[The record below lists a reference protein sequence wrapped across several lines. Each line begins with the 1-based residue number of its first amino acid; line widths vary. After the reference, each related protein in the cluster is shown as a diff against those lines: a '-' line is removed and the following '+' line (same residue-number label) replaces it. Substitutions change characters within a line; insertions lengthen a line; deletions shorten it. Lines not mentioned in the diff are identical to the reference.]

1 MARNWIDDLERVN
14 RNTNVKEGDPIPA
27 ANILQAMDDADIP
40 KEEQAKILGMFMEV
54 NKDTLDGAAPDKP
67 AATDKPETTLTLQQI
82 VAMAQDPSKRAELQ
96 AIWAAMPEDKKQ
108 EFFAQIEALKPE
120 AAAKAPDV
128 DTQKLVQPVLNV
140 MQAVQT
146 IATSS
151 TPKRTKMLDVIQEIN
166 KVLPSPAMG
175 MKDDK
180 GVTYAQSLI
189 NMLNSHADK
198 FGTTATPGDKFV
210 KLINASIQQN
220 KPIELPQTALEAR
233 IIELSQALTHR

>member
-1 MARNWIDDLERVN
+1 MAQNW
-14 RNTNVKEGDPIPA
+14 TNYLGKINKAAGVQPGSPIPVEHV
-27 ANILQAMDDADIP
+27 LQAFKQAGMSEQEQARILAGFLATHDDAGATSP
-40 KEEQAKILGMFMEV
+40 APE
-54 NKDTLDGAAPDKP
+54 TPAAPATTLTMAEIVQMMQDPAKHADLVEKWKKLTPEQQAELKPQIDALKP
-67 AATDKPETTLTLQQI
+67 AA
-82 VAMAQDPSKRAELQ
+82 V
-96 AIWAAMPEDKKQ
+96 
-108 EFFAQIEALKPE
+108 
-120 AAAKAPDV
+120 KAPDV

-146 IATSS
+146 IVSSS
-151 TPKRTKMLDVIQEIN
+151 TPKRTKMLDVIQELN
-166 KVLPSPAMG
+166 KVLPSPAMS

-233 IIELSQALTHR
+233 IIELSQALTQR